1 MLCELLSRPINI
13 RESRLITIFWPFIS
27 CNKVCCKIVVSK
39 QVACWLEHFCECK
52 REVWRSRLNEVGGRK
67 YRIRQQKCRS
77 DFCWCFSSHLEFV
90 TRLYTHIRS
99 SYLHRYAELRV
110 AALTSD
116 KSLRFSTLRPGDFN
130 VKRKLNLL
138 AFYVYFDIKPLLQIL
153 EIPYLKPS
161 LKYYL
166 KK

>member
-1 MLCELLSRPINI
+1 
-13 RESRLITIFWPFIS
+13 
-27 CNKVCCKIVVSK
+27 
-39 QVACWLEHFCECK
+39 
-52 REVWRSRLNEVGGRK
+52 
-67 YRIRQQKCRS
+67 
-77 DFCWCFSSHLEFV
+77 
-90 TRLYTHIRS
+90 
-99 SYLHRYAELRV
+99 V